1 MPALQLLFPEIS
13 APEAANDCTPP
24 EVGSNGDSCAVA
36 CIPNGGECACNS
48 VACVRCWPVLALD
61 SDEEPSHLLGC
72 FDLFPSGRVSGSPE
86 HVEALTGNEK
96 RKGRRPVHAS
106 DAARK
111 ASYRAQKARVD
122 FTDKPEIIAKL
133 RETAAQLDCSVNEL
147 LQSMVRFAECNRNW
161 KQVGLYGA
169 RNNGVL
175 Q

>member
-1 MPALQLLFPEIS
+1 MPALQLLLPEIA
-13 APEAANDCTPP
+13 APEAANDCSP
-24 EVGSNGDSCAVA
+24 AVVPLA
-36 CIPNGGECACNS
+36 AVVVAHPAMDGE
-48 VACVRCWPVLALD
+48 
-61 SDEEPSHLLGC
+61 GC
-72 FDLFPSGRVSGSPE
+72 
-86 HVEALTGNEK
+86 TGNEK

-106 DAARK
+106 AAARK
-111 ASYRAQKARVD
+111 AAYRAEKARVD

-169 RNNGVL
+169 RRDGVL

>member
-1 MPALQLLFPEIS
+1 MSALQLLLPEIA
-13 APEAANDCTPP
+13 APVAANDCSP
-24 EVGSNGDSCAVA
+24 AVVPLA
-36 CIPNGGECACNS
+36 AVVVAHPVMDGE
-48 VACVRCWPVLALD
+48 
-61 SDEEPSHLLGC
+61 GC
-72 FDLFPSGRVSGSPE
+72 
-86 HVEALTGNEK
+86 TGNEK

-111 ASYRAQKARVD
+111 AAYRAQKARVD

-169 RNNGVL
+169 RRDGVL

>member
-1 MPALQLLFPEIS
+1 MPALQLLLPEIS
-13 APEAANDCTPP
+13 APEAANDCSP
-24 EVGSNGDSCAVA
+24 AVVPLA
-36 CIPNGGECACNS
+36 AVVVAHPVMDGE
-48 VACVRCWPVLALD
+48 
-61 SDEEPSHLLGC
+61 GC
-72 FDLFPSGRVSGSPE
+72 
-86 HVEALTGNEK
+86 TGNEK

-111 ASYRAQKARVD
+111 AAYRAQKARVD

-169 RNNGVL
+169 RTNGVL

>member
-1 MPALQLLFPEIS
+1 MPALQLLLPEIAVDQS
-13 APEAANDCTPP
+13 ANDCTPP
-24 EVGSNGDSCAVA
+24 EAVSNGGSCAVA
-36 CIPNGGECACNS
+36 CIANGGECA
-48 VACVRCWPVLALD
+48 
-61 SDEEPSHLLGC
+61 
-72 FDLFPSGRVSGSPE
+72 
-86 HVEALTGNEK
+86 GNEK
-96 RKGRRPVHAS
+96 RKGRKAVHAS
-106 DAARK
+106 AAARK
-111 ASYRAQKARVD
+111 AAYRAAKARID

>member
-1 MPALQLLFPEIS
+1 MSALQLLLPEIA
-13 APEAANDCTPP
+13 APEAANDCSP
-24 EVGSNGDSCAVA
+24 AVVPLA
-36 CIPNGGECACNS
+36 AVVVAHPVMDGE
-48 VACVRCWPVLALD
+48 
-61 SDEEPSHLLGC
+61 GC
-72 FDLFPSGRVSGSPE
+72 
-86 HVEALTGNEK
+86 TGNEK

-111 ASYRAQKARVD
+111 AAYRAQKARVD

-169 RNNGVL
+169 RRDGVL

>member
-1 MPALQLLFPEIS
+1 MSALQLLLPEIA
-13 APEAANDCTPP
+13 APEAANDCSP
-24 EVGSNGDSCAVA
+24 AVVPLA
-36 CIPNGGECACNS
+36 AVVVAHPVMDGE
-48 VACVRCWPVLALD
+48 
-61 SDEEPSHLLGC
+61 GC
-72 FDLFPSGRVSGSPE
+72 
-86 HVEALTGNEK
+86 TGNEK

-106 DAARK
+106 AAARK
-111 ASYRAQKARVD
+111 AAYRAEKARVD

-169 RNNGVL
+169 RRDGVL

>member
-1 MPALQLLFPEIS
+1 MPALQLLLPEIA
-13 APEAANDCTPP
+13 APEAANDCSP
-24 EVGSNGDSCAVA
+24 AVVPLA
-36 CIPNGGECACNS
+36 AVVVAHPVMDGE
-48 VACVRCWPVLALD
+48 
-61 SDEEPSHLLGC
+61 GC
-72 FDLFPSGRVSGSPE
+72 
-86 HVEALTGNEK
+86 TGNEK

-111 ASYRAQKARVD
+111 AAYRVQKARVD

-169 RNNGVL
+169 RRDGVL